1 MAIRRRGLKLTT
13 REQTAEWVRK
23 ALAHADMGQADLTKL
38 MIQAGFLTM
47 DRSVV
52 NKLTLAK
59 RDLKARKCTRLAGLR
74 PILPQMIYLLGL
86 PNRLRRQMGAARHP
100 RQLIV
105 LSMTYLNIS
114 MLSARHDVV
123 C

>member
-1 MAIRRRGLKLTT
+1 MAIKKSGSDLTT

-23 ALAHADMGQADLTKL
+23 ALAHADMGQADLSKVL
-38 MIQAGFLTM
+38 IQAGFLTM

-74 PILPQMIYLLGL
+74 DILSLTYLLGRRSL
-86 PNRLRRQMGAARHP
+86 LRGRA
-100 RQLIV
+100 
-105 LSMTYLNIS
+105 
-114 MLSARHDVV
+114 
-123 C
+123 